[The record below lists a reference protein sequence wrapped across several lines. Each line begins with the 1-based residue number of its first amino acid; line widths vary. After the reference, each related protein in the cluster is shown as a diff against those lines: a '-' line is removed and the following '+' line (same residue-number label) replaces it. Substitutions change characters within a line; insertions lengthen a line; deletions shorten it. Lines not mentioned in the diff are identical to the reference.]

1 MDLDLPMPLEAAE
14 AAVPLRSF
22 REIVTAH
29 QSLVFSIALHTL
41 RNRALA
47 EEVAQEVFLRLSDRL
62 GGIQSEA
69 HLVNWLRTVTSRL
82 CIDEL
87 RSHGRKA
94 LSLEAVPEPAAE
106 PHPRDPF
113 LSAHLRHLVG
123 ELPPPVRVALVLRYQ
138 EDLDPSEIAR
148 ILQEPL
154 PTIKSRLQRG
164 LQALRDSFKTLGV
177 GHGRL

>member
-1 MDLDLPMPLEAAE
+1 MDLDLPMPLEAVE
-14 AAVPLRSF
+14 APIPVRSF

-41 RNRALA
+41 RNKALA
-47 EEVAQEVFLRLSDRL
+47 EEVAQEVFLRLSSRL
-62 GGIQSEA
+62 GAVKSEE

-87 RSHGRKA
+87 RHHDRKA
-94 LSLEAVPEPAAE
+94 SSLEVVAEPAVE
-106 PHPRDPF
+106 PQPKDPF
-113 LSAHLRHLVG
+113 LSAHLRRLVG
-123 ELPPPVRVALVLRYQ
+123 ELPPPMRVALVLRYQ
-138 EDLDPSEIAR
+138 EDLDPSDIAR

-164 LQALRDSFKTLGV
+164 LQNLRDGLRTMGV
-177 GHGRL
+177 GDERP